1 MSTTPFTGKLLVFS
15 ALLSSEDAVF
25 MLRINGPWQAAGWTV
40 ERGNVNSPQE
50 SEISQADAVLIH
62 RDYPA
67 YTDNYQQI
75 IQYCSR
81 AGIPLIYET
90 DDLLI
95 EPPAD
100 HIGYLFFESGKQAI
114 IETIGQA
121 DAVVV
126 STEQLKS
133 RLSAWNN
140 NIHVVSNYLNDKVWK
155 LNPPELSEP
164 KVVTVGYCG
173 QTSHRHD
180 IDPLVPVFKRILN
193 RYQSRIRIK
202 FYAIAP
208 PEELRGLPGIEWMP
222 LVVQSYSA
230 YMQVISAQSC
240 DIFLAPLADT
250 PFNRCKSAIK
260 FLEHAALGKPAV
272 YSKLAPYSEIVEHG
286 DTGLLATTNAD
297 WEQALCALIEDAQL
311 RHRVA
316 AASQR
321 FVASSC
327 LLSNN
332 GAGLTSAYDQ
342 VIRSARQALQDL
354 YKASS
359 LAAPVK

>member
-1 MSTTPFTGKLLVFS
+1 MTSPSNGKLLVFS

-25 MLRINGPWQAAGWTV
+25 MLRINGPWRAAGWTV

-50 SEISQADAVLIH
+50 SEIRQSDAVLIH

-67 YTDNYQQI
+67 YTDNYRQI
-75 IQYCSR
+75 IQHCSR
-81 AGIPLIYET
+81 AGTPLIYET

-100 HIGYLFFESGKQAI
+100 HIGYLFFEAGKQAN

-121 DAVVV
+121 NAVVV
-126 STEQLKS
+126 STEQLKT

-140 NIHVVSNYLNDKVWK
+140 NIHVVSNYLHDKVWK

-164 KVVTVGYCG
+164 EVITVAYCG

-180 IDPLVPVFKRILN
+180 IDPLVPVFKRLLN
-193 RYQSRIRIK
+193 RYPERIRIK

-222 LVVQSYSA
+222 LVVQSYSD
-230 YMQVISAQSC
+230 YVQVISAQAC

-260 FLEHAALGKPAV
+260 FLEHAALGRPAV
-272 YSKLAPYSEIVEHG
+272 YSNLAPYSGIVEHG
-286 DTGLLATTNAD
+286 ETGLLATTDDD

-311 RHRVA
+311 RHRMA

-332 GAGLTSAYDQ
+332 GAVLTDSYSR
-342 VIRSARQALQDL
+342 VIHSARKALQGL
-354 YKASS
+354 YEAGS
-359 LAAPVK
+359 LGAPVK